1 MALGKLK
8 SGIGRAPRKNIK
20 MVRNIIMSLKVDPSK
35 TLKIHEKTNSIKWR
49 KVVSF
54 SKNHNN
60 YYYACKCTCKDA
72 TSFHHSKYHINL
84 DNFVSPQIKKSAQAN
99 QKHAPE
105 NPTNVWAKKQ
115 KQKAQGRKHT
125 TQFEVRDVLVK
136 YKDIGTLSSFK
147 KQTKDKKDRQTDMA
161 AFVLFRSN
169 KSLNDLQK

>member
-8 SGIGRAPRKNIK
+8 SGIGRVPRKNIK

-72 TSFHHSKYHINL
+72 KSFHHSKYHINL
-84 DNFVSPQIKKSAQAN
+84 DNFVSPQIKKSAQATKN
-99 QKHAPE
+99 MPQKTLQMFE
-105 NPTNVWAKKQ
+105 Q
-115 KQKAQGRKHT
+115 KSRSRKH
-125 TQFEVRDVLVK
+125 K
-136 YKDIGTLSSFK
+136 AGNIPPNS
-147 KQTKDKKDRQTDMA
+147 
-161 AFVLFRSN
+161 
-169 KSLNDLQK
+169 KSETF

>member
-8 SGIGRAPRKNIK
+8 SGIGRTPRKNIK

-136 YKDIGTLSSFK
+136 YKRHWD
-147 KQTKDKKDRQTDMA
+147 TK
-161 AFVLFRSN
+161 LF
-169 KSLNDLQK
+169 